1 MAPFIPRTPKASHSI
16 GVGTNL
22 LTESEARQLVGAIV
36 DTGRISAAAEII
48 GRRLRAREPSPEPLV
63 AELEAIVWA
72 MRALARYTL
81 FVPRTRVHVVDP
93 AHI

>member
-36 DTGRISAAAEII
+36 DTGRISAADAELVVEQLMIP
-48 GRRLRAREPSPEPLV
+48 ANDPSPPLHAATFRHV
-63 AELEAIVWA
+63 SNGPLHASTV
-72 MRALARYTL
+72 
-81 FVPRTRVHVVDP
+81 RT
-93 AHI
+93 

>member
-1 MAPFIPRTPKASHSI
+1 MPRPIA
-16 GVGTNL
+16 
-22 LTESEARQLVGAIV
+22 
-36 DTGRISAAAEII
+36 II